1 MSDIAAE
8 MQQLEQD
15 LATALAQVETLT
27 AERDAAVK
35 DAALLGEKVKAL
47 ESALAAA
54 PEVAEPNDVTFN
66 TKAGKFRF
74 TTLAFILNGERMEAT
89 EVVKN
94 SKLCAEIAEKYPGI
108 VEKL

>member
-1 MSDIAAE
+1 MSDIAAA

-27 AERDAAVK
+27 AERDV
-35 DAALLGEKVKAL
+35 LGEKVKAL

-74 TTLAFILNGERMEAT
+74 TTLAFILNGERLEAT